1 MKEVTCSMLIVNKAS
16 LLNKVTMHRGCY
28 VGSEKIG

>member
-1 MKEVTCSMLIVNKAS
+1 MKEVTCSMLVVNKAS

-28 VGSEKIG
+28 AGSGKMG